1 MTHVGGAS
9 RGLSAWARRRSVATR
24 ALVASV
30 VAFVSLA
37 PNVPTASGDEPVL
50 INWAAL
56 LPSWSNQYL
65 PSSSNACVSGQ
76 VSCVDAIIR
85 EMYRRLE
92 PLASSCDH
100 NAVFQLAYLRI
111 TEAIRRAIEDPTFF
125 DDRHYLA
132 HEDGVF
138 AKYYFDAYDDWAAG
152 RRAAVPPAWLIAFDA
167 AAGRKVSGAG
177 NLLLG
182 VSTHIN
188 RDLAFTLYN
197 VGLTTPEGVTRKP
210 DHDRVNEVINS
221 VVDPILAEEAARF
234 DPTIDDA
241 ATPLGLSYTALYELV
256 ILWRE
261 TAWRNAERLTN
272 ATSESE
278 RNRVAQE
285 IEDYAA
291 EWARTIMLQTAY
303 APPLTSSAARD
314 AWCAQHH
321 G

>member
-1 MTHVGGAS
+1 MRHDGGAS
-9 RGLSAWARRRSVATR
+9 SPVGRGTRWGAPLKRTVA
-24 ALVASV
+24 AAVAV
-30 VAFVSLA
+30 VALMA
-37 PNVPTASGDEPVL
+37 GLPTASGDEPVMV
-50 INWAAL
+50 NWAAL

-65 PSSSNACVSGQ
+65 PSSSNACVAGQ

-85 EMYRRLE
+85 EMYRRLD

-111 TEAIRRAIEDPTFF
+111 TEAIRRAIDDPTFF
-125 DDRHYLA
+125 DDPRYLA

-138 AKYYFDAYDDWAAG
+138 AKYYFDAYDDWAAE
-152 RRAAVPPAWLIAFDA
+152 RRSRVPPAWLIAFDA
-167 AAGRKVSGAG
+167 AAERKVSGAG

-197 VGLTTPEGVTRKP
+197 VGLTTLEGVTRKP

-272 ATSESE
+272 ATTETE
-278 RNRVAQE
+278 RARVAQE
-285 IEDYAA
+285 IEEYAA
-291 EWARTIMLQTAY
+291 EWARTIAFQTAY
-303 APPLTSSAARD
+303 SPPLTSSSPRD
-314 AWCAQHH
+314 AWCAENH

>member
-1 MTHVGGAS
+1 MGSVDRDTRRQTGC
-9 RGLSAWARRRSVATR
+9 ARSR
-24 ALVASV
+24 ALVGRPLGAAMAV
-30 VAFVSLA
+30 VALVVGLPS
-37 PNVPTASGDEPVL
+37 ASAEEPVMV
-50 INWAAL
+50 NWASL

-65 PSSSNACVSGQ
+65 PSSSNACVAGHP
-76 VSCVDAIIR
+76 SCVDAIVR
-85 EMYRRLE
+85 EMYRRLDL
-92 PLASSCDH
+92 LASSCDH

-111 TEAIRRAIEDPTFF
+111 TEAIRRAIDDPAFF
-125 DDRHYLA
+125 DDRRYLA

-138 AKYYFDAYDDWAAG
+138 AKYYFDAYDDWVVG
-152 RRAAVPPAWLIAFDA
+152 RRPGVPEAWLIAFDA
-167 AAGRKVSGAG
+167 AAERKVSGAG

-197 VGLTTPEGVTRKP
+197 VGLTTLDGATRKP

-272 ATSESE
+272 AGTEAE
-278 RNRVAQE
+278 RARVAQE

-291 EWARTIMLQTAY
+291 EWARTIVLQTAY
-303 APPLTSSAARD
+303 SPPLTTSDPRD
-314 AWCAQHH
+314 AWCALNH